1 MRKRL
6 LITNHALLFLCT
18 AMYLGTGWS
27 LVLFSFPVAPELTVD
42 NYYMQFV
49 PQVTAAT
56 EFFTVMTNVM
66 LVTALVMVWA
76 EWKTAYRWAPITV
89 LLGVVVATALT
100 MLFIFPYNE
109 AMREG
114 ITDPAVLD
122 DTLAKWMRLNVI
134 RVSIWTGEWAAMMGY
149 FAAKVYYGHPMGLG
163 AKHDP
168 MKEVT
173 S

>member
-6 LITNHALLFLCT
+6 LIINHSVLFLCT

-27 LVLFSFPVAPELTVD
+27 MVLFSFPIAPELTID
-42 NYYMQFV
+42 NYYLQFV

-66 LVTALVMVWA
+66 IVTALVMMWA
-76 EWKTAYRWAPITV
+76 EWRTPYRWAPIVV
-89 LLGVVVATALT
+89 LIGVVGATAMT
-100 MLFIFPYNE
+100 MFLIFPYNE

-122 DTLAKWMRLNVI
+122 DMLSNWMRLHTI
-134 RVSIWTGEWAAMMGY
+134 RLSLWTLEWAAMMVY
-149 FAAKVYYGHPMGLG
+149 FAAKVFYQHPLGLG
-163 AKHDP
+163 AGR
-168 MKEVT
+168 EVAAEVG

>member
-42 NYYMQFV
+42 TYYMQFV

-76 EWKTAYRWAPITV
+76 EWRTAYRWAPITV
-89 LLGVVVATALT
+89 LLGVVAATALT
-100 MLFIFPYNE
+100 LLFIFPYNE

-122 DTLAKWMRLNVI
+122 DTLSRWMRLNVI
-134 RVSIWTGEWAAMMGY
+134 RVSIWTVEWAAMMVY

-163 AKHDP
+163 ATHNITT
-168 MKEVT
+168 EVT
-173 S
+173 T